1 MHDEHSNNNN
11 NNNVNNND
19 KANLT
24 LGKYP
29 AIAKLLAMSTCMFIL
44 FIA

>member
-1 MHDEHSNNNN
+1 MHEEHYNNSHNN
-11 NNNVNNND
+11 SHNN